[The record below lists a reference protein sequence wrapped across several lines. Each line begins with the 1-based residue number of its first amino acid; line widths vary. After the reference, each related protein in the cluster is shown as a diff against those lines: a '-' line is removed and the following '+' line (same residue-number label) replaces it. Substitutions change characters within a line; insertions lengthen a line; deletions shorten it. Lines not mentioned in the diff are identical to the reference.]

1 MKRHCPTCVCGQVN
15 PVVPNTHA
23 EFFPLVLEI
32 DRLTNDTHGKSLRR
46 PDLEETTT

>member
-1 MKRHCPTCVCGQVN
+1 MKRHCPTCCCGQTE

-23 EFFPLVLEI
+23 EFFPLVLAI

-46 PDLEETTT
+46 LEEQTT